1 MEASDVFA
9 GNEIANDAD
18 PFEGT
23 DFGDFGAT
31 GPTEPEPAVERP
43 VPVAE
48 DAPIATEGLPTV
60 DREGNPIGEAAPA
73 AQVGP
78 TPEAQS
84 ALDAVKA
91 TAPLA
96 ETHMQAGATVEAP
109 AVAAP
114 APASA
119 PETAPEAPPEPPAAQ
134 NGAQTAVEPSVQLQ
148 AQAALDAVKAEAA
161 AEAAAAPQPTPV
173 VPEEGPGVR
182 EPEPDPTAAT
192 APAADES
199 ATSAA
204 AEPAPA
210 ESGGQTESDDG
221 EITPPAEKTDKTGRV
236 THRRYL
242 ILRVDGN
249 GKYTEVTWYEKAG
262 SIVSKGTSG
271 AKRQK
276 YALARGQEDA
286 LKIGYAALGAPPKA
300 NIVAVALS
308 SFQPRVVE
316 PEAPKP
322 ERARLK
328 IS

>member
-43 VPVAE
+43 VPEAE

-119 PETAPEAPPEPPAAQ
+119 PETAPEVAPDPPAAQ
-134 NGAQTAVEPSVQLQ
+134 NDAQTA
-148 AQAALDAVKAEAA
+148 
-161 AEAAAAPQPTPV
+161 AAPPEPTPV
-173 VPEEGPGVR
+173 IPEEGPGVR